1 MSKLCYHRYSPIAAV
16 NGKWKKK
23 KLLEKVWVSVYD
35 SHLADEQVCRLAAMH
50 NLNNQG
56 CKQTKW
62 TDRVVACR
70 QWLYKL
76 ADADIDRDD
85 TPESS
90 KEWKKA
96 CQSMYTATGK
106 VPLFKEILSPDIQVH
121 FLKES
126 SRHPISTS
134 IISFHWGIN
143 FFKAVWK
150 LENFFSW
157 AQLLYKEP
165 NKTEGFAFLK

>member
-1 MSKLCYHRYSPIAAV
+1 MSKDIDENDDMCLNCVTTVILQLQLSMESEK
-16 NGKWKKK
+16 NQ

-35 SHLADEQVCRLAAMH
+35 SRLTDEQVCRLAATH

-56 CKQTKW
+56 SKQTKW

-76 ADADIDRDD
+76 ANADIDRDD

-96 CQSMYTATGK
+96 CQSMYTTTGK

-134 IISFHWGIN
+134 IISFH
-143 FFKAVWK
+143 
-150 LENFFSW
+150 
-157 AQLLYKEP
+157 
-165 NKTEGFAFLK
+165 